1 MTCLLVRDLREG
13 LADARAERCSLR
25 RKSLPT
31 WLLAEQ
37 LANDTSGPVHHHL
50 YPSGAAAAQQSPSD
64 GCDRAV

>member
-1 MTCLLVRDLREG
+1 MPAPSG
-13 LADARAERCSLR
+13 CSLR
-25 RKSLPT
+25 RKSPPT

-50 YPSGAAAAQQSPSD
+50 YPSGAAAAQQSPAD